1 MNDLRVVVG
10 QAEPPTMPKKGG
22 KKGKGKKKEMC
33 TAEADLKHFD
43 VRVNDIIQTPLGV
56 LATVIGMD
64 KESGVRTARS
74 PPTAPRICREP
85 TTTTPRCSL
94 TRIGRHEQVL
104 WLKWPSDIESPMPPK
119 CQSKAEMEAFGY
131 VRKSNSVH
139 IQRSLDARTEKVY
152 QHKFYGGLMPKTAAM
167 KLPAFPPGVDIQWPE
182 GKPKPPAGAA

>member
-1 MNDLRVVVG
+1 
-10 QAEPPTMPKKGG
+10 
-22 KKGKGKKKEMC
+22 
-33 TAEADLKHFD
+33 
-43 VRVNDIIQTPLGV
+43 
-56 LATVIGMD
+56 
-64 KESGVRTARS
+64 
-74 PPTAPRICREP
+74 
-85 TTTTPRCSL
+85 
-94 TRIGRHEQVL
+94 VL

-167 KLPAFPPGVDIQWPE
+167 KLPPFPPNVDIQWPE

>member
-1 MNDLRVVVG
+1 
-10 QAEPPTMPKKGG
+10 MPKKGG

-64 KESGVRTARS
+64 KESG
-74 PPTAPRICREP
+74 
-85 TTTTPRCSL
+85 
-94 TRIGRHEQVL
+94 VL

-167 KLPAFPPGVDIQWPE
+167 KLPPFPPNVDIQWPE